1 MFTLTHNSRNS
12 VEIFTFDTE
21 EELEAEF
28 EKIKHK
34 YPNCDWEI
42 HCEDVEELWIE
53 ITTIY

>member
-1 MFTLTHNSRNS
+1 MFTLTYNSRKG
-12 VEIFTFDTE
+12 VEILTFDTE